1 MKEIPEKKGLNLYRL
16 SENCHF
22 KLALE
27 SYVFRNTH
35 NYRDSETSEPEF
47 NSRHGLAPL
56 SPFLAS
62 ALTEPIFGK
71 EALGQNAGK
80 NDNKMFFFY
89 SHTACLLLTNNTS
102 KNRLKNKKW
111 KVLVSIQTLRMCLVM
126 LVKEKVRP

>member
-62 ALTEPIFGK
+62 ARKHWGK
-71 EALGQNAGK
+71 MRVK
-80 NDNKMFFFY
+80 TTIRCFF
-89 SHTACLLLTNNTS
+89 SILL
-102 KNRLKNKKW
+102 
-111 KVLVSIQTLRMCLVM
+111 Q
-126 LVKEKVRP
+126 PAYY